1 MRPVLLAETSLTRRR
16 AVSALLAQRGFG
28 VTAVASLDE
37 AYAYLQRSNAS
48 TASVEAVLLGWPE
61 YADGVAEDV
70 FGLLHG
76 ERFEHLPVLVL
87 ADSNS
92 AGAVNW
98 RMTRPRSAL
107 LLWSDYLEAGA
118 ALEQLLRPVQPTMK
132 PNLAVGGPALRVLFV
147 DDSAT
152 IRVGYSK
159 LLQKQGYLVET
170 ASSVAEGLERVAQQP
185 FDIAIVDYLMPE
197 QNGTALISAL
207 RNNPATAHM
216 LCATITGTYSDAV
229 ISESLACGAVECLF
243 KSEAKDL
250 LLARIASLA
259 RTINDGKAINQERR
273 RLQGILSS
281 VGDGVYG
288 VDADGTIQ
296 FINPAALDLLGY
308 AAPEDLVGRSAFE
321 TFHYATEDGSMMQRM
336 ASFLHQCYLKG
347 SDVTAWQTTFWT
359 AQRRMIPVECTVH
372 PLRMDGERTGSVVAF
387 RDVSVR
393 RQLEEEL
400 RWQAEHDGLTKLH
413 NRVWF
418 EAQLEQEV
426 SRLRQTGQISLLL
439 FIDLDRFKYINDT
452 AGHAAGDR
460 LLVEVSQ
467 RLKSR
472 LRGADYLARMGGDE
486 FAVLLTNVAGSDLA
500 ALADGFRHAL
510 TAMPFTYGGKSYR
523 ITLSIGATRLDRDV
537 GSPSEAMA
545 HADIACHIAKNAGR
559 NQAHVYSAESGRR
572 AGMDVD
578 LGWSVRLE
586 EALRSDKFALC
597 FQPIVPLAG
606 IEQEPPNS
614 GYKDLWLRQLERN
627 PDSLALFEVLIRLKD
642 IHGEL
647 ISPHAFLPAA
657 ERFGLMPE
665 IDRWMIDHALAAL
678 REVRNAPRPVAL
690 TLNISAQTLEKG
702 GLPEFVTAKIVEYD
716 VNPAHLVFEIT
727 ESHSIT
733 DLGNAQ
739 KQLHA
744 LRQLGCLIAVDDFG
758 TGFSTFAYLKQLE
771 ADMLKID
778 GSLIQGLPDDPLD
791 RVVIA
796 ALTSIAETAGKRTI
810 AECVEDGTVLMS
822 LYECGVDYV
831 QGYIIGMPRLHLSL
845 VMSLMQVQE
854 PPSLPAAVG

>member
-1 MRPVLLAETSLTRRR
+1 MKPVLLAETSQTRRR
-16 AVSALLAQRGFG
+16 AVSALLTQHGFG
-28 VTAVASLDE
+28 VTAVASLEE

-107 LLWSDYLEAGA
+107 LLWTDYMEAGA
-118 ALEQLLRPVQPTMK
+118 ALEQLLRPSQSAK
-132 PNLAVGGPALRVLFV
+132 PSLAVGGPALRVLFV

-152 IRVGYSK
+152 IRVGYYK

-170 ASSVAEGLERVAQQP
+170 ASSVAEGLEKASQQA

-197 QNGTALISAL
+197 QNGTVLISAL
-207 RNNPATAHM
+207 RGDPATAHI
-216 LCATITGTYSDAV
+216 LCATITGTYSDVV

-308 AAPEDLVGRSAFE
+308 AAPEDLVGRCAFE
-321 TFHYATEDGSMMQRM
+321 AFHYATEDGSMMQRM

-359 AQRRMIPVECTVH
+359 AQRRTIPVECTVH

-472 LRGADYLARMGGDE
+472 LRGVDHLARMGGDE
-486 FAVLLTNVAGSDLA
+486 FAVLLTNVAGSDLP
-500 ALADGFRHAL
+500 ALADGFRQAL
-510 TAMPFTYGGKSYR
+510 TATPFTYGGKSYR
-523 ITLSIGATRLDRDV
+523 ITLSIGATRLDREIV
-537 GSPSEAMA
+537 SPSEAMA

-559 NQAHVYSAESGRR
+559 NQAHLYSAESGRR

-586 EALRSDKFALC
+586 EALRGDKFALC
-597 FQPIVPLAG
+597 FQPIVPLKG
-606 IEQEPPNS
+606 IELEPPNS
-614 GYKDLWLRQLERN
+614 GYKDLWLRQLDRN
-627 PDSLALFEVLIRLKD
+627 PDALALFEVLIRLKD
-642 IHGEL
+642 IRGEL

-665 IDRWMIDHALAAL
+665 IDRWMIDHALSAL
-678 REVRNAPRPVAL
+678 REVRNAPRPIAL

-702 GLPEFVTAKIVEYD
+702 GLAEFVTGKIVEYD
-716 VNPAHLVFEIT
+716 INPAHLVFEIT

-758 TGFSTFAYLKQLE
+758 TGFSTFAYLRQLE

-791 RVVIA
+791 RVVIS

-810 AECVEDGTVLMS
+810 AECVEDPAVLMS

-831 QGYIIGMPRLHLSL
+831 QGYIVGMPRLHLSL
-845 VMSLMQVQE
+845 VPPLMHSQE
-854 PPSLPAAVG
+854 MPSLPAAVG